1 MDIILTDSCVSLS
14 FSIEK
19 VKKKKNQ
26 KGTTAENSLKIAS
39 LYFFFFFFWFSIFV
53 FVFNVKNRKESSLRS
68 WHEEKEPFAAAYTE
82 GAVRRVMDPLRPEP
96 QDHAR
101 LLGHSYQA
109 CKQVL
114 TISGK
119 FSYYCCSVAKSL

>member
-19 VKKKKNQ
+19 VKKKKI
-26 KGTTAENSLKIAS
+26 KKRGTTAENSLKIAS
-39 LYFFFFFFWFSIFV
+39 LFFFFFWFSIFV